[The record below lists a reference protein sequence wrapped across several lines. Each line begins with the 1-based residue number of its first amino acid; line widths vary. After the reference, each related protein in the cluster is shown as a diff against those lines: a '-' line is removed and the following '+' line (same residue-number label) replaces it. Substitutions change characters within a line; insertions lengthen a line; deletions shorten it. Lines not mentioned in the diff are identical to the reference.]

1 MEKSNDNNTGK
12 LVGAL
17 LIGAAVGAAL
27 GILFAP
33 NKGAETRKKLLAK
46 GDDLSGAIKDR
57 FNGMLEDSK
66 TEVEGLK
73 NKANAVLDHKLS

>member
-1 MEKSNDNNTGK
+1 MEKSNENNTGK

-33 NKGAETRKKLLAK
+33 NKGTETRKKLLAK